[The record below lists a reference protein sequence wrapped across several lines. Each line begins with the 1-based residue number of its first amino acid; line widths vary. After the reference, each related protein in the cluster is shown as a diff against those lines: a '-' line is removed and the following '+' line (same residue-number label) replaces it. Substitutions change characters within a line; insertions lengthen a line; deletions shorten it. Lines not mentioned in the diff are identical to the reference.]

1 MIDGTSIMRT
11 IVASTSTAN
20 ASPSPN
26 IFTSGVGLATNAPN
40 TKIMMSAADV
50 ITRAV
55 RERPRTTA
63 STRVAARVVLLTDPR
78 EHEHLV
84 VHRQAEQDGEHHH
97 RDERHDGHRAARAR

>member
-40 TKIMMSAADV
+40 TKIMISAADV

-55 RERPRTTA
+55 RDSPRTT
-63 STRVAARVVLLTDPR
+63 RLPGVAARVVLLAD
-78 EHEHLV
+78 
-84 VHRQAEQDGEHHH
+84 
-97 RDERHDGHRAARAR
+97 RA